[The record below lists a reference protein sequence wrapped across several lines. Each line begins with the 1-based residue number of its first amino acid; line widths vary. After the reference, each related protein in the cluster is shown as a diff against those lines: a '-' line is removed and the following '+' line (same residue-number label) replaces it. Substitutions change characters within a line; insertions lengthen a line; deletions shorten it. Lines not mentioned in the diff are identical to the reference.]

1 MAAKRTFREVA
12 RHIIFDSSAI
22 PSKLFDLCLIG
33 AICASVL
40 VVMLDSVAPLHKL
53 YGESLYVL
61 EWFFTVLF
69 TLEYFLR
76 LYAAKS
82 RMRYATSFFGLIDLL
97 SILPTY
103 FSILFPGAQYF
114 LIVRFF
120 RVLRIFRLLKLMTFV
135 READFVTA
143 SIRASGRKIMVFLF
157 FVLVLVSI
165 VGAIMY
171 MIEGP
176 ENGFRSI
183 PESIYWAIVTVTTV
197 GYGDISP
204 QTPAGRFLAA
214 LLMITGYSII
224 AVPTGIV
231 SSEMSSMRGRN
242 SRNRSC
248 PSCPD
253 VVHDTDALYCRV
265 CGRRLS
271 WITKGD

>member
-1 MAAKRTFREVA
+1 MTARRTFKELA
-12 RHIIFDSSAI
+12 RHIIFDSSTI
-22 PSKLFDLCLIG
+22 PSKLFDLGLIG
-33 AICASVL
+33 AICVSVL
-40 VVMLDSVAPLHKL
+40 VVMLDSVASLHRAYGREL
-53 YGESLYVL
+53 YLL
-61 EWFFTVLF
+61 EWFFTLLF

-76 LYAAKS
+76 FYAAKS
-82 RMRYATSFFGLIDLL
+82 RLHYAVSFFGLIDLL

-120 RVLRIFRLLKLMTFV
+120 RVLRIFRLLKLVTFV

-231 SSEMSSMRGRN
+231 SSEMSSMRGR
-242 SRNRSC
+242 SLRKSAC
-248 PSCPD
+248 PSCS
-253 VVHDTDALYCRV
+253 DAESDIDARYCRF
-265 CGRRLS
+265 CGRWLD
-271 WITKGD
+271 TAPPGG